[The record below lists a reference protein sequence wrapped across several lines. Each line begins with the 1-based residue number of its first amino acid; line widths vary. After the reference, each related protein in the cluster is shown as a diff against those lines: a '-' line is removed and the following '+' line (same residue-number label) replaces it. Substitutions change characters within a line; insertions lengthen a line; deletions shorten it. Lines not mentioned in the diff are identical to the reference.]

1 MKIKKLRCRSP
12 EGSSIMTITFIDE
25 RSNDYGNKNTWV
37 SSKDVWNNMTL
48 ADVDN
53 LPKNSDD
60 IPELPLYKFKSPGDN
75 KKKYNQSV
83 GSILD
88 EDQLCLLEWGDNGEL
103 AIINQAPQHRLYKN
117 GNSLEQV
124 IVCENLEVIT
134 NNIDFEYPPILG
146 YSWCSFNIMGATTPP
161 NAVYEAELLDL
172 PDLVIGKD
180 YLLSYGIGFNN
191 YTDLYGSGKA
201 YNSVGDVLI
210 ADSIDANNY
219 PYNLTIFRPSNQTYK
234 DILKTKIKA
243 SMIFLYDDDT
253 TDIFTAEQYSGS
265 DCKYLNDVWFTK
277 ITPRRAYTKVSL
289 RIEASN
295 EALSARGATSLSDG
309 LSDVIYNIE
318 YFSVH
323 EFIPSTEIH
332 VKQTGMNLIG
342 NTIKMALGKKCENN
356 KMVTAVDFY
365 NDYKHPT
372 RIIINDEEADITTKL
387 STATDVHGINIYGP
401 DMNVILNNINIY
413 GPDNKAY
420 MNVVLNNINDP
431 FRNDTITI
439 SKMQSGSSI
448 QIILKDGENTQDLA
462 SLVTSNLGLFPYK
475 LNHSNIRRYSGLVS
489 NDIHYTHSSLENGS
503 LEQVSGKVNVDGDCG
518 IDYRLII
525 PAPYLKNY
533 LTLHDIQNGKLPI
546 DHILWLDVPTSKS
559 LFGLNNIPENDIMSF
574 TNETVQVAHLVYK
587 HPYGLFQ
594 SSYGLN
600 ILAQFLENHTELDLQ
615 AYFLLCM
622 DPITITSLF
631 GTYEY
636 INGKSVYTINKRE
649 IDEFNRNAQMD
660 IFVSNPPVFREEDD
674 IHVEYELSSEDA
686 ATDMKGL
693 QVFVDKGPYVERGTI
708 VSSFSIAVT
717 ENDDNW
723 LTILDTNQGSLKPII
738 ELGKT
743 NPYYDYAVVN
753 LNGFS
758 GRDPNLEGTTIKARY
773 VKIGIPNN
781 NMYTR
786 NKSTGVTTAL
796 NQKGLYLRG
805 LDVKTDVV
813 VDYTITDNGGATLD
827 GVSITNE
834 NLKQIL
840 KKSVKDTRH
849 DIKISTDMVIDL
861 GVEKDVLMIAVT
873 LGKYAENDKYEGG
886 YTISVS
892 SDNASYTT
900 ILTTSPTNITPE
912 QYLQASKIKPGG
924 APWDLRCIPVD
935 NGGDT
940 IVYLINSEIW

>member
-1 MKIKKLRCRSP
+1 M
-12 EGSSIMTITFIDE
+12 
-25 RSNDYGNKNTWV
+25 
-37 SSKDVWNNMTL
+37 
-48 ADVDN
+48 
-53 LPKNSDD
+53 
-60 IPELPLYKFKSPGDN
+60 
-75 KKKYNQSV
+75 
-83 GSILD
+83 GSIIID

-117 GNSLEQV
+117 GNDLDQV
-124 IVCENLEVIT
+124 IQCDNLEVIT
-134 NNIDFEYPPILG
+134 NNIDFVYTPSFG
-146 YSWCSFNIMGATTPP
+146 YSWGSFTIMGATTPV
-161 NAVYEAELLDL
+161 NAVYEAKLLDL
-172 PDLVIGKD
+172 PELVIGKD
-180 YLLSYGIGFNN
+180 YLLSYGVGFNN
-191 YTDLYGSGKA
+191 YWDFYGSGKA
-201 YNSVGDVLI
+201 YDSVGDVVI

-309 LSDVIYNIE
+309 LSNINYDIE

-323 EFIPSTEIH
+323 EFIPSTEIYT
-332 VKQTGMNLIG
+332 KESKMDFISN
-342 NTIKMALGKKCENN
+342 NIKIALGKESENN
-356 KMVTAVDFY
+356 TMVTAVDFY
-365 NDYKHPT
+365 DDFKNPS
-372 RIIINDEEADITTKL
+372 RVIINDEEVDITTKL
-387 STATDVHGINIYGP
+387 STATDILGINIYGS
-401 DMNVILNNINIY
+401 
-413 GPDNKAY
+413 DNKAH
-420 MNVVLNNINDP
+420 MNIVLNNINDP
-431 FRNDTITI
+431 FRDDTII
-439 SKMQSGSSI
+439 MSKMQSGSRI

-475 LNHSNIRRYSGLVS
+475 LNHSNIRRYSNLIS

-503 LEQVSGKVNVDGDCG
+503 LEQVSGKVNVDGDWG

-533 LTLHDIQNGKLPI
+533 LTINDIQNGKLPT
-546 DHILWLDVPTSKS
+546 DHIMWLDVPTSKS

-574 TNETVQVAHLVYK
+574 TNETVQVAHLVYRY
-587 HPYGLFQ
+587 PYGYFQ
-594 SSYGLN
+594 SSYDLN

-622 DPITITSLF
+622 DPTTITSLF

-649 IDEFNRNAQMD
+649 IDEFNANAQMD
-660 IFVSNPPVFREEDD
+660 IFVSNPPIFREEDD

-693 QVFVDKGPYVERGTI
+693 QVFVDKDPYVERGTI
-708 VSSFSIAVT
+708 ALSFSIAVT

-758 GRDPNLEGTTIKARY
+758 GRDPNLEGITIKARY
-773 VKIGIPNN
+773 VKIGVPTN

-786 NKSTGVTTAL
+786 DKDTGILTAL

-805 LDVKTDVV
+805 LDIKT
-813 VDYTITDNGGATLD
+813 
-827 GVSITNE
+827 
-834 NLKQIL
+834 
-840 KKSVKDTRH
+840 
-849 DIKISTDMVIDL
+849 
-861 GVEKDVLMIAVT
+861 
-873 LGKYAENDKYEGG
+873 
-886 YTISVS
+886 
-892 SDNASYTT
+892 
-900 ILTTSPTNITPE
+900 
-912 QYLQASKIKPGG
+912 
-924 APWDLRCIPVD
+924 
-935 NGGDT
+935 DT
-940 IVYLINSEIW
+940 IVDYNIINNTDARLDGKTLTSNDLTNLLKKIHKGYKT

>member
-1 MKIKKLRCRSP
+1 MKIKKLRFCSP
-12 EGSSIMTITFIDE
+12 EGSSIMTIASIDE

-48 ADVDN
+48 SDVEN
-53 LPKNSDD
+53 LPKNSNG
-60 IPELPLYKFKSPGDN
+60 IPELPLYKFKPPGKN

-103 AIINQAPQHRLYKN
+103 TIINQAPQHRLYRN
-117 GNSLEQV
+117 GNDLDQV
-124 IVCENLEVIT
+124 IVCENLEVTT
-134 NNIDFEYPPILG
+134 NNMDFNLNGYVTAPSFG
-146 YSWCSFNIMGATTPP
+146 YSWGSFTIMGATTPV

-172 PDLVIGKD
+172 PELVIGKD

-191 YTDLYGSGKA
+191 DTDLYGSGKA
-201 YNSVGDVLI
+201 YDSVGDVLI

-253 TDIFTAEQYSGS
+253 TDIFTAEQYNGS

-277 ITPRRAYTKVSL
+277 ITPRRTYTKVSL

-309 LSDVIYNIE
+309 LSDVNYDIE

-332 VKQTGMNLIG
+332 VKKTGMNFIG
-342 NTIKMALGKKCENN
+342 DTIKMALGKECENN

-365 NDYKHPT
+365 NDYKHPS
-372 RIIINDEEADITTKL
+372 RVIINDEEADITIKL

-401 DMNVILNNINIY
+401 D
-413 GPDNKAY
+413 NKAR
-420 MNVVLNNINDP
+420 MNVVLNDINDP
-431 FRNDTITI
+431 FRNDTSTM
-439 SKMQSGSSI
+439 SKIQSGPSI

-475 LNHSNIRRYSGLVS
+475 LNHSNIRRYSGLIS
-489 NDIHYTHSSLENGS
+489 NDINYTHSSLENGS
-503 LEQVSGKVNVDGDCG
+503 LEQVSGKVNVDGDWG

-525 PAPYLKNY
+525 PAPYLKKY
-533 LTLHDIQNGKLPI
+533 LTLHQIKYGKLPI
-546 DHILWLDVPTSKS
+546 DHILWLDIPTSKS

-587 HPYGLFQ
+587 QPYGRFQ

-600 ILAQFLENHTELDLQ
+600 ILAQFLEDHTELDLQ

-622 DPITITSLF
+622 DPTTITSLF

-649 IDEFNRNAQMD
+649 IDEFNTNAQMD

-686 ATDMKGL
+686 ARDMEGL
-693 QVFVDKGPYVERGTI
+693 QVFVDKGPYVELGAI
-708 VSSFSIAVT
+708 LSSFSIAVT

-738 ELGKT
+738 MQETT

-758 GRDPNLEGTTIKARY
+758 GRDPNLEVTTIKARY
-773 VKIGIPNN
+773 VKIGVPTN

-786 NKSTGVTTAL
+786 DKSTGVVTAL

-873 LGKYAENDKYEGG
+873 LGKYDENDKYEGG

-892 SDNASYTT
+892 SDNVSYTT

-912 QYLQASKIKPGG
+912 QYLQASKIKPGD
-924 APWDLRCIPVD
+924 APWDLIHIPEA
-935 NGGDT
+935 NGGCT
-940 IVYLINSEIW
+940 IMYLINSEIW